1 MLGKI
6 FSRQITNWNDAEL
19 RAGGVNAGLE
29 SVDANIVVFH
39 RDKGSSTTNFFTKVR
54 PPLQLSPL
62 SRRRCTDEPVTG
74 LLACCCCCCCS

>member
-6 FSRQITNWNDAEL
+6 FSRQITNWNDAQL
-19 RAGGVNAGLE
+19 RALPDGTTVNAGLE
-29 SVDANIVVFH
+29 SVTADIVVFH

-54 PPLQLSPL
+54 PPLQLPAL

-74 LLACCCCCCCS
+74 LLACCCC